1 MKQPQPILVADR
13 FPELLDALLDLLHNL
28 SADEWR
34 LPTACAGWSVHDVAL
49 HLLGDDVGMLS
60 RRRDG
65 YTQSGVATIDG
76 WDELVAFINAQNALW
91 VQATRRLSPR
101 LLCELLRLTGEQVS
115 ALFQS
120 LDPYA
125 LGVPVSWAGPEA
137 APVWLDLARE
147 FTERWHHQ
155 QHIRD
160 AVARPG
166 ATEPRLLAPV
176 LDAFV
181 RALPYT
187 YRDVAAEP
195 DTTVVLTIEG
205 EAGGSW
211 YLRREIDDWRLYLET
226 DQAPVAAIAI
236 GQDTAWRL
244 FTKGVDQHTAFARA
258 ALHGDRRLAAH
269 LLETVAIIA

>member
-13 FPELLDALLDLLHNL
+13 FPELLDTLLDLLHQL
-28 SADEWR
+28 SPNEWQQ
-34 LPTACAGWSVHDVAL
+34 PTACTGWSVHDVAL

-65 YTQSGVATIDG
+65 YTPPGLSIDG
-76 WDELVAFINAQNALW
+76 WDELVAFINTQNAQW
-91 VQATRRLSPR
+91 VQANRRMSPQ

-120 LDPYA
+120 QDPYA
-125 LGVPVSWAGPEA
+125 LGVPVSWAGPEP
-137 APVWLDLARE
+137 APVWFDLARE

-160 AVARPG
+160 AVGRPG
-166 ATEPRLLAPV
+166 ATEPRLLSPV

-187 YRDVAAEP
+187 YRDVAAETG
-195 DTTVVLTIEG
+195 TTVALTIDG
-205 EAGGSW
+205 HSGGTW
-211 YLRREIDDWRLYLET
+211 HLRREQESWRLYLDA
-226 DQAPVAAIAI
+226 DQPPQATVTIDQEI
-236 GQDTAWRL
+236 AWRL
-244 FTKGVDQHTAFARA
+244 FTKGVDPTAAAARA
-258 ALHGDRRLAAH
+258 TISGDPGLAAR